1 MLRDPDAVA
10 HLTAWLMALHN
21 GTAFGLPH
29 RLAMLALGLL
39 PAALGGLGGV
49 SLLSQVIGSG
59 LGMLVALVGGFGVY
73 GLLKHSMG
81 IRLSQEEEFNGADL
95 SIHRIGALSHD

>member
-1 MLRDPDAVA
+1 M
-10 HLTAWLMALHN
+10 
-21 GTAFGLPH
+21 
-29 RLAMLALGLL
+29 
-39 PAALGGLGGV
+39 
-49 SLLSQVIGSG
+49 IGSG